1 MRFLLTLGLMAVSIL
16 SPAWASSGVVEHSH
30 HPIDNMPVELEI
42 DGIRIKP
49 GNHIVGALHN
59 IPFSIVGS
67 DATYIVEVFYNGEN
81 RPDLVAD
88 STLLMPLAGPFSG
101 TYRIDVSDMEG
112 RHYLFFID
120 RPLLLTTDAEPL
132 LQGSNTSRLIIAG
145 APAGTGINLA
155 GDSSIQ
161 FINATGDT
169 TSYIEAPD
177 LPDLFNATAVLIH
190 SSEPGT
196 HTLHAFAPNTPDSAI
211 KVLTVSKR
219 AVSVTVTN
227 ADGEA
232 IPGAQIII
240 ADPRMKAWGLEGT
253 YITDQFGSAVLD
265 LPAVMLKKTSS
276 AVGYHVNQA
285 LIQHD
290 QNELNITLANNP
302 TPYSLTGAITSDGGD
317 FGNEQPTI
325 SITLSDS
332 TIVRIQPDKFVST
345 HFHFAWKRMISPDA
359 KPKVLTILH
368 SGHKTKTI
376 NLDISAT
383 EDHQDIYL
391 TPHNDPLQLN
401 GGPDTAMILSGVEVT
416 SKQQTTG
423 LNASNPAQRNTQPQS
438 GYGSMTWWFIL
449 VFSTW
454 SVLIRRFQV
463 WR

>member
-1 MRFLLTLGLMAVSIL
+1 MRFFLTLGLMAVSIL
-16 SPAWASSGVVEHSH
+16 SPAWASSGTVEHSH
-30 HPIDNMPVELEI
+30 QPIDNLPVQLEI
-42 DGIRIKP
+42 DGTPIKS
-49 GNHIVGALHN
+49 GNHVIGALHS

-67 DATYIVEVFYNGEN
+67 DTPYTVEVFYNGEN
-81 RPDLVAD
+81 RPDLITD
-88 STLLMPLAGPFSG
+88 STLLMPSAGPFSG

-112 RHYLFFID
+112 RHHLFFID

-132 LQGSNTSRLIIAG
+132 LEGSKSSRFIIAG

-155 GDSSIQ
+155 ADSSIQ
-161 FINATGDT
+161 FISATGAI
-169 TSYIEAPD
+169 TSYIETPNR
-177 LPDLFNATAVLIH
+177 PELFNATAVLIR
-190 SSEPGT
+190 SSEAGT
-196 HTLHAFAPNTPDSAI
+196 HTLHAFAPNTPDSTI

-219 AVSVTVTN
+219 AVSVKITN
-227 ADGEA
+227 ANGEA

-276 AVGYHVNQA
+276 AVGYHVNKA
-285 LIQHD
+285 LIQHN

-302 TPYSLTGAITSDGGD
+302 TPYSLSGAITSDGGD
-317 FGNEQPTI
+317 FGTEQPTI

-345 HFHFAWKRMISPDA
+345 HFHFAWKSMISPNA

-383 EDHQDIYL
+383 EEHQDIYL
-391 TPHNDPLQLN
+391 TPHNDPFQLN
-401 GGPDTAMILSGVEVT
+401 GGPDTAMILSGVEVAPR
-416 SKQQTTG
+416 QQTTDS
-423 LNASNPAQRNTQPQS
+423 NANNPAQRNTQRQS
-438 GYGSMTWWFIL
+438 AYGSITWWFIL
-449 VFSTW
+449 VGTAWLVF
-454 SVLIRRFQV
+454 VRRSQML
-463 WR
+463 R